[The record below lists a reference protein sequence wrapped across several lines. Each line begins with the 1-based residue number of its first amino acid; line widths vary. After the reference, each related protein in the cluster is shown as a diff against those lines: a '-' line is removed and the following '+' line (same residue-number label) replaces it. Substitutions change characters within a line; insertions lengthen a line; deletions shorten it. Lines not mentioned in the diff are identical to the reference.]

1 MTKLPTIKAELADTA
16 TGKLYH
22 AFTNAGLRFNLG
34 YKAYRDAAVR
44 FINDDAEPETLAY
57 IKNENIQIGPQLF
70 EEEDLSAER
79 MYKTVVGFD
88 NYTRAVYDVINGT
101 HPDSLDLKPVKRS
114 DIPEL
119 KAFKYVGHNDLRM
132 DMDSSNYSI
141 LY

>member
-1 MTKLPTIKAELADTA
+1 MTKLPTIKAELASTA

-22 AFTNAGLRFNLG
+22 AFSNAGLRINLG
-34 YKAYRDAAVR
+34 YKGYRDAAER
-44 FINDDAEPETLAY
+44 FINEESDPETLAY

-70 EEEDLSAER
+70 EEIDLTPEVL
-79 MYKTVVGFD
+79 YKTVVGFD
-88 NYTRAVYDVINGT
+88 NYTRAIYDVLKGI